1 MLEKGWLGAWVGAVM
16 MMVPTGKP
24 WLGLF
29 RDKSQMFGG
38 WQLRCTAEHGEARAR
53 ASQLGGLHGRSQGPR
68 LSEAPALPCE
78 RRSLLSLGPSSRP
91 WLGRLSKWFRQ
102 GGSRLSVFSL
112 VRKEVPGA
120 RGRVMGRGLVA
131 G

>member
-38 WQLRCTAEHGEARAR
+38 WQLRCTAEPGEARAR

-91 WLGRLSKWFRQ
+91 
-102 GGSRLSVFSL
+102 
-112 VRKEVPGA
+112 
-120 RGRVMGRGLVA
+120 
-131 G
+131 

>member
-1 MLEKGWLGAWVGAVM
+1 MTTVL
-16 MMVPTGKP
+16 TGKP
-24 WLGLF
+24 WLDLF

-38 WQLRCTAEHGEARAR
+38 WQLRCTAEPGERAR
-53 ASQLGGLHGRSQGPR
+53 AWVCRPGGLCNRSQGPQ
-68 LSEAPALPCE
+68 LSKAPPLPCE
-78 RRSLLSLGPSSRP
+78 RRLLLSLGPSSRP
-91 WLGRLSKWFRQ
+91 WLGRLSEWFRQ
-102 GGSRLSVFSL
+102 GGSRLSVFSR